1 MNKVAIMEARARA
14 DLFSETAE
22 RMNVAEAIIE
32 KDFWVCWVP
41 KQLFSNKAFE
51 GRLLFKGGTSL
62 SKIFKAINRFSEDID
77 LAVDYETLGFNGEND
92 PRQEN
97 ISNTKRNK
105 ILGKMMEECQRYIG
119 GEFLDLLGKQCRET
133 LGAGHGWGLEVS
145 KDDKNVVL
153 FHYPAASTKRLAYLR
168 PQVILELGTHAEFV
182 PRDRF
187 AIRSFAGEHFPKV
200 VVDNDASVVALLGK
214 RTFWEKVTIL
224 HVEYHRP
231 EDKQIPVR
239 YSRHFYDVAM
249 MAEGKIKDEALADRE
264 LLAQVVKHKETFYSS
279 GWARYDLAK
288 AGSLRLVP
296 PENRRGA
303 LEQDHKKMAVM
314 IFGDPPSFGWILDR
328 LAKLENEIN
337 K

>member
-32 KDFWVCWVP
+32 KDFWVCWVL

-51 GRLLFKGGTSL
+51 GKLLFKGGTSL

-200 VVDNDASVVALLGK
+200 VVDNDVSVVDANGPEEQVMGWYYYLDDK
-214 RTFWEKVTIL
+214 IRFPFQAKCIMAKVVSPL
-224 HVEYHRP
+224 RKGESVQVQSMAP
-231 EDKQIPVR
+231 EDAC
-239 YSRHFYDVAM
+239 S
-249 MAEGKIKDEALADRE
+249 AEM
-264 LLAQVVKHKETFYSS
+264 
-279 GWARYDLAK
+279 
-288 AGSLRLVP
+288 LVLI
-296 PENRRGA
+296 RWQGRT
-303 LEQDHKKMAVM
+303 MAVPLSQLAAV
-314 IFGDPPSFGWILDR
+314 DPDDSTAEAIADWHYWVAQGYCF
-328 LAKLENEIN
+328 
-337 K
+337 